1 MSSNNNPL
9 LIPSTHKHGAPDFN
23 AIKLEHFIPALKA
36 AIQEAE
42 ATLEK
47 VKQNP
52 EPPTFENTALPMET
66 CTEKLDTISKTYF
79 NLMGAESDN
88 QFKELAQEI
97 SPRLSAFSNKVM
109 MDTVLFERI
118 KQLNETL
125 DSFDYTNEQKRWISE
140 KYTDFTLNGALLSDK
155 DKEEVRKID
164 EELSKLSPKF
174 SQNTLNATN
183 DFTYFTEDETV
194 IAGIPEL
201 AKNQAAETARKK
213 GKKSGWLFTLQVPS
227 LFPVLQY
234 AENREL
240 REILFRA
247 SGGIAFSGKFDNQ
260 RLVKKIVKLRF
271 KKARLLGFTDH
282 AEYTLQKRMAGNT
295 VTVMNFI
302 ERLYEVYYTAS
313 KNELEERRK
322 LARKDGIEEI
332 QAWDLMYYF
341 EKLKILK
348 FNFDQEELRPY
359 FEVNNVLKGIFKVAE
374 LLYGIQFKEIFDVPV
389 YHTDVRVFEVTED
402 DEKFIALIYID
413 LHPRETK
420 SGGAWMTSWRS
431 QGLFQD
437 KVERPLISI
446 VANLTPPGKDKPA
459 LLTFDEVN
467 TIFHEFGH
475 ALHGMLSDVTYR
487 SMASPEVYW
496 DFVELPSQVMENWLS
511 EKETLQLFAKH
522 YKSGELIPDDLI
534 EKINKSRSFHAGLAG
549 LRQVSFGLLDMAW
562 HTGDPTKIE
571 NVNDF
576 EDSVLEKTRL
586 LPKVDGTN
594 ISCKLGHIFS
604 GGYSAGYYSYKWA
617 ETLDADAFEL
627 FKEKGIF
634 NKEVAESFRRNILEK
649 GNTQPPMD
657 IYIKFRGKE
666 PDPDALL
673 RRDEL
678 IQ

>member
-140 KYTDFTLNGALLSDK
+140 KYTDFTLNGALLSNK

-260 RLVKKIVKLRF
+260 KLVKKIVKLRF

>member
-140 KYTDFTLNGALLSDK
+140 KYTDFTLNGALLSNK

-247 SGGIAFSGKFDNQ
+247 SGGIAFNGKFDNQ
-260 RLVKKIVKLRF
+260 KLVKKIVKLRF

>member
-247 SGGIAFSGKFDNQ
+247 SGGIAFNGKFDNQ
-260 RLVKKIVKLRF
+260 KLVKKIVKLRF

>member
-260 RLVKKIVKLRF
+260 KLVKKIVKLRF